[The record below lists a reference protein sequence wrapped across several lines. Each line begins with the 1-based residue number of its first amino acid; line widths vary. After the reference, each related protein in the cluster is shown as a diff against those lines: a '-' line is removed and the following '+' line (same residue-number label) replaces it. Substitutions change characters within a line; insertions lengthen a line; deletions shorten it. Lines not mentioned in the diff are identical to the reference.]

1 MDNQII
7 PKYFYLFSE
16 KYRISNIKEIDNGT
30 SFGHAVYDE
39 NKIKIAKTVHKKV
52 IQEDQRESTY
62 CHELMHIILDSL
74 GKTELSQNEEL
85 VDSMGKALHQIL
97 KTSVYGK

>member
-39 NKIKIAKTVHKKV
+39 NKIKIAKTIHKKV
-52 IQEDQRESTY
+52 IQLY
-62 CHELMHIILDSL
+62 
-74 GKTELSQNEEL
+74 
-85 VDSMGKALHQIL
+85 
-97 KTSVYGK
+97 